1 METLNHNPSRN
12 SFDIHD
18 HEKGLI
24 FLIQR
29 FSTSDGPGIRTTI
42 FMKGCPL
49 RCSWCQNPE
58 SWESHSEL
66 MTRNIKC
73 ISCGKCAEACPVG
86 AITLDQRK
94 GREIDRSACDLCFEC
109 VTACP
114 TGSLSKMGEFLTVDE
129 TMSEIEKDD
138 LIYYKSG
145 GGVTVSGGE
154 PLFQGKFVYRLLK
167 ACKKR
172 GYHTAMD
179 TCGYASW
186 SEMEKVLEYV
196 DLVLYDIK
204 HLDPERHRK
213 ATGKGNDLI
222 LENLRKISSH
232 TKIWLRI
239 PLIPGFNDS
248 YEHLRRVGEL
258 GKEIGAEKV
267 SILPFNRFG
276 ENKSF
281 GIGRPLAINGIED
294 PEKEDIQEIQRYIG
308 ELGLHVTIGE

>member
-1 METLNHNPSRN
+1 MNHNPSRN
-12 SFDIHD
+12 LLDIHNG
-18 HEKGLI
+18 EKGLI

-29 FSTSDGPGIRTTI
+29 FSTNDGPGIRTTI

-58 SWESHSEL
+58 SWEPHPEL

-73 ISCGKCAEACPVG
+73 ISCGRCAEACPGG

-94 GREIDRSACDLCFEC
+94 GREIHRSTCDLCFEC
-109 VTACP
+109 VEACP
-114 TGSLSKMGEFLTVDE
+114 TGSLSKVGELLTLDE
-129 TMSEIEKDD
+129 TMSEIEKDG

-154 PLFQGKFVYRLLK
+154 PMFQGEFVYHLLK

-172 GYHTAMD
+172 GYHTALD
-179 TCGYASW
+179 TCGYAPW
-186 SEMEKVLEYV
+186 PEMEKVLEHV

-213 ATGKGNDLI
+213 ATGKRNDVI
-222 LENLRKISSH
+222 LENLRKIPPH
-232 TKIWLRI
+232 VKIWLRI

-258 GKEIGAEKV
+258 GKEIGAERV

-281 GIGRPLAINGIED
+281 GIGRPLAINGIQD
-294 PEKEDIQEIQRYIG
+294 MKEGDIQEIKRHI
-308 ELGLHVTIGE
+308 EDMGLHVTIGE